1 MKTKKGI
8 ALVMA
13 NAEYIHQNKLP
24 ACKKDGQDIRD
35 VFEYLNFDVISG
47 LDLKRSDMY
56 ELISRFIDEAKAYS
70 TVLVYYSGHGVQ
82 IDGENYFVPVD
93 CEYKTSKSIFKET
106 QLVGINSI
114 TEFMTA
120 NPNKTNI
127 MILDACRST
136 VDFSKDIVGT
146 GLTEVMAG
154 NGTLIA
160 FATSP
165 NEVARADATED
176 GNSYYTKCLLPN
188 IIRPNVKI
196 EDMFKSVRND
206 VIALTNGE
214 QVPWENTSLNKD
226 FYFNTMTK
234 DEIDIMDVNYTSG
247 RKLNKNLINRLATC
261 EYISEHRNLF
271 ITGATGCGK
280 TYMACAFGME
290 ACKRYFTTR
299 YVRLPDLLI
308 DLEIARAEG
317 NYRKVMAKYANPL
330 VLILDEWLLLKPT
343 EVEQK
348 DIFELLHRR
357 RKKSSTIFCSQY
369 GFEEWYD
376 QLGGDDSPLADA
388 IIDRIAHDSYRINI
402 TSIDAEHDISMR
414 EVYGLDKM
422 LRE

>member
-234 DEIDIMDVNYTSG
+234 DEIDEQIYQYIRNNCSAEM
-247 RKLNKNLINRLATC
+247 LILLSKITGIT
-261 EYISEHRNLF
+261 ISELLRIHCIQKSEKPGGIYFN
-271 ITGATGCGK
+271 K
-280 TYMACAFGME
+280 PEEME
-290 ACKRYFTTR
+290 SF
-299 YVRLPDLLI
+299 LLNQV
-308 DLEIARAEG
+308 LELG
-317 NYRKVMAKYANPL
+317 
-330 VLILDEWLLLKPT
+330 
-343 EVEQK
+343 
-348 DIFELLHRR
+348 FELKKYRWCYKGILVRMGEFLHNPDM
-357 RKKSSTIFCSQY
+357 I
-369 GFEEWYD
+369 
-376 QLGGDDSPLADA
+376 
-388 IIDRIAHDSYRINI
+388 
-402 TSIDAEHDISMR
+402 
-414 EVYGLDKM
+414 
-422 LRE
+422 